1 MVFSLVLVLFV
12 VVVLFPF
19 ILCFVPKMRKVTN
32 TLSSFSEEYFVL
44 LLNINISVM

>member
-12 VVVLFPF
+12 VVLFQF